1 MKMMTIPLTIK
12 QIEMLVKASESKGLS
27 EAARLLNLSPS
38 AISKG
43 LAALEENLG
52 VALIKRTTRNFQLT
66 EAGVI
71 FCCESIKI
79 IRRI

>member
-1 MKMMTIPLTIK
+1 MTIPLTIK

-66 EAGVI
+66 EAGEFFVARASKLLEE
-71 FCCESIKI
+71 FD
-79 IRRI
+79 

>member
-1 MKMMTIPLTIK
+1 MMTIPLTIK

-43 LAALEENLG
+43 LAALEENL
-52 VALIKRTTRNFQLT
+52 VLLLLSEQPEIFSLLKQENFLLREHQNY
-66 EAGVI
+66 
-71 FCCESIKI
+71 
-79 IRRI
+79 

>member
-1 MKMMTIPLTIK
+1 MTIPLTIK

-52 VALIKRTTRNFQLT
+52 VALIK
-66 EAGVI
+66 
-71 FCCESIKI
+71 
-79 IRRI
+79 